1 MVVQVQ
7 KDFRLIL
14 NHHPVR
20 SIKGSFAIFLLMSR
34 PPLLARRACRG
45 PPSMSLP
52 HRVRPLFPYML
63 ESRAMLSAGIGWTRT
78 VVYGLTAEI
87 AVIPLFGLTY
97 WALGAKPAQYSTMPF
112 SFLVVFVFAY
122 MTASTRTSR
131 PVLQGFLVGVVAFAS
146 YFAIGFIGRLVMMLC
161 RCHSNGTGRS
171 G

>member
-1 MVVQVQ
+1 
-7 KDFRLIL
+7 
-14 NHHPVR
+14 
-20 SIKGSFAIFLLMSR
+20 MSR
-34 PPLLARRACRG
+34 PAK
-45 PPSMSLP
+45 
-52 HRVRPLFPYML
+52 PLFPYML

-146 YFAIGFIGRLVMMLC
+146 YFAIGFIGRLVMMYAGVTPTEQVDLAEAPPYIYAIA
-161 RCHSNGTGRS
+161 HALKLLGGAAGGWVAAQRS
-171 G
+171 QASEQS